1 MNLISPKL
9 GIGLMTA
16 AMLANASKDGIAKFL
31 ILSYSP
37 ITVAFIQ
44 FIGTSLIL
52 LPFAIQKNGISSL
65 VPNRILP
72 QVLRSLFLTL
82 ASGFF
87 YWSLN
92 FIHVADATAMVFVS
106 PLLVAAFSPFFL
118 GEPIG
123 FRRTIAVIIGFI
135 GVLIILR
142 PTFEGDRT
150 GFFIALVAGFFIA
163 AYFIANR
170 KLSSAAPILV
180 STFYSSWISIVLL
193 APLAYFFWT
202 PPSADDMWV
211 LFGFT
216 FFATLGQ
223 IFQIGA
229 FSLAAASVVAPFIYT
244 QIIWATIIGYVFFSA
259 FPDKWSWIG
268 IATVV
273 ATGVYIAVRE
283 IDLKKD
289 K

>member
-1 MNLISPKL
+1 ML
-9 GIGLMTA
+9 GIGLMTI

-31 ILSYSP
+31 ISSYSP
-37 ITVAFIQ
+37 VTVAFVQ
-44 FIGTSLIL
+44 FIATSLIL
-52 LPFAIQKNGISSL
+52 LPFVIQTSGIRSL
-65 VPNRILP
+65 VPDYIFP
-72 QVLRSLFLTL
+72 QVLRSIFLTL

-106 PLLVAAFSPFFL
+106 PLIVTTFSPFLL

-135 GVLIILR
+135 GVLIILQ
-142 PTFEGDRT
+142 PTLEGDRT
-150 GFFIALVAGFFIA
+150 GYFIALAAGTFIA

-170 KLSSAAPILV
+170 KLSSAAPILT

-193 APLAYFFWT
+193 APVACFFWT
-202 PPSADDMWV
+202 PPAADDIWF

-216 FFATLGQ
+216 IFATLGQ
-223 IFQIGA
+223 VFQIGA
-229 FSLAAASVVAPFIYT
+229 FSLAAASIIAPFIYT
-244 QIIWATIIGYVFFSA
+244 QIIWATIIGYMFFSA
-259 FPDKWSWIG
+259 FPDNWSWIG
-268 IATVV
+268 IAIVV

-283 IDLKKD
+283 INLERD
-289 K
+289 

>member
-1 MNLISPKL
+1 
-9 GIGLMTA
+9 
-16 AMLANASKDGIAKFL
+16 
-31 ILSYSP
+31 
-37 ITVAFIQ
+37 
-44 FIGTSLIL
+44 
-52 LPFAIQKNGISSL
+52 
-65 VPNRILP
+65 
-72 QVLRSLFLTL
+72 
-82 ASGFF
+82 
-87 YWSLN
+87 
-92 FIHVADATAMVFVS
+92 
-106 PLLVAAFSPFFL
+106 
-118 GEPIG
+118 
-123 FRRTIAVIIGFI
+123 
-135 GVLIILR
+135 
-142 PTFEGDRT
+142 
-150 GFFIALVAGFFIA
+150 
-163 AYFIANR
+163 
-170 KLSSAAPILV
+170 
-180 STFYSSWISIVLL
+180 
-193 APLAYFFWT
+193 
-202 PPSADDMWV
+202 MWV